1 MKNLGS
7 FIAAISL
14 AAITLV
20 PLSAR
25 SAGDSIETQ
34 RKYKAYCAECHG
46 RNGQGNGPTSTILKT
61 KPRDFGDCDR
71 MARVSDQLMIEII
84 RDGGYANGLSADM
97 PAWRYALS
105 EEDMRDL
112 VVLIRRFCLQEAGRD
127 HLLRPLHNA
136 DAIFG
141 TARVSP

>member
-1 MKNLGS
+1 MKYLRS

-46 RNGQGNGPTSTILKT
+46 RYGQGNGPTSLTLET

-71 MARVSDQLMIEII
+71 MARISDQLMIEVI
-84 RDGGYANGLSADM
+84 RNGGYANGLSADM
-97 PAWRYALS
+97 PAWRYVLS

-112 VVLIRRFCLQEAGRD
+112 VVLIRRFCTNYAASSR
-127 HLLRPLHNA
+127 
-136 DAIFG
+136 
-141 TARVSP
+141 

>member
-1 MKNLGS
+1 M
-7 FIAAISL
+7 

-20 PLSAR
+20 PLSAG
-25 SAGDSIETQ
+25 SAGDSLETQ

-46 RNGQGNGPTSTILKT
+46 RYGQGNGPTSMILEM

-71 MARVSDQLMIEII
+71 MARISDQLMSDVI
-84 RDGGYANGLSADM
+84 RNGGYANGLSADM

-112 VVLIRRFCLQEAGRD
+112 VILIRRFCSDYAASSRWPVARAS
-127 HLLRPLHNA
+127 HLP
-136 DAIFG
+136 
-141 TARVSP
+141 

>member
-1 MKNLGS
+1 MKNLRS

-20 PLSAR
+20 PHSAR

-46 RNGQGNGPTSTILKT
+46 RYGQGNGPTSLTLET

-71 MARVSDQLMIEII
+71 MARISDQLMIDVI
-84 RDGGYANGLSADM
+84 RNGGYANGLSADM
-97 PAWRYALS
+97 PAWRYVLS

-112 VVLIRRFCLQEAGRD
+112 VVLIRRFCTNYAASSR
-127 HLLRPLHNA
+127 
-136 DAIFG
+136 
-141 TARVSP
+141 

>member
-1 MKNLGS
+1 VKNLRS

-25 SAGDSIETQ
+25 SAGDSVETQ

-46 RNGQGNGPTSTILKT
+46 RYGQGNGPTSAILEK

-71 MARVSDQLMIEII
+71 MARISDQLMIDVI
-84 RDGGYANGLSADM
+84 RNGGYANGLSADM

-112 VVLIRRFCLQEAGRD
+112 VVLIRRFCTNYAASSR
-127 HLLRPLHNA
+127 
-136 DAIFG
+136 
-141 TARVSP
+141 